1 MLLNYI
7 TCKNKEDSYIIL
19 RRKTELIMDI
29 ISKYKLL
36 EKLMQTQD
44 DALLDQVKVILIGSD
59 KDFWEDLDTKTQ
71 ESILRGKAQSLAGN
85 TRPHQQV
92 INEINARFIK

>member
-1 MLLNYI
+1 
-7 TCKNKEDSYIIL
+7 
-19 RRKTELIMDI
+19 MDM

-44 DALLDQVKVILIGSD
+44 DALLDQVKVILTGSD
-59 KDFWEDLDTKTQ
+59 KDFWDDLDSKTQ
-71 ESILRGKAQSLAGN
+71 ESILRGKAQSQAGN

-92 INEINARFIK
+92 MNEINSRFIK